1 MQLRLAQQNFN
12 LDHLSFSFLFTLF
25 LCKTGTPFP
34 AAQQNGGPI
43 SRSVSVFFWLSRNN
57 SFADKLCSDFA
68 EHGRPKVPM
77 RKLSPSQSIKTE
89 VHAPGFYDFARQSL
103 FYARFRAKLI

>member
-43 SRSVSVFFWLSRNN
+43 SGPFLFFWLSRNN
-57 SFADKLCSDFA
+57 SFADKLCSDFV
-68 EHGRPKVPM
+68 K
-77 RKLSPSQSIKTE
+77 
-89 VHAPGFYDFARQSL
+89 QSL
-103 FYARFRAKLI
+103 FYVRSRAKLI